1 MKPTPKIRR
10 IKIRKIINPQFPI
23 PAIAP
28 YFDLPLH
35 FLLEYERAGYSVTAK
50 KIFSSGFV

>member
-1 MKPTPKIRR
+1 MRR

-28 YFDLPLH
+28 YFDLPLQ
-35 FLLEYERAGYSVTAK
+35 FLLEYERAGYSVTAE